1 MTMQDFVNGNYKDSL
16 WDVEFEDFKNEP
28 FFVLGKDYNISIY
41 DDDYNEL
48 ILEQGNN
55 TVNEIEVN
63 ACIWSNVTAHS
74 IDSYMDF

>member
-48 ILEQGNN
+48 ILEEGNN

-63 ACIWSNVTAHS
+63 ACN
-74 IDSYMDF
+74 